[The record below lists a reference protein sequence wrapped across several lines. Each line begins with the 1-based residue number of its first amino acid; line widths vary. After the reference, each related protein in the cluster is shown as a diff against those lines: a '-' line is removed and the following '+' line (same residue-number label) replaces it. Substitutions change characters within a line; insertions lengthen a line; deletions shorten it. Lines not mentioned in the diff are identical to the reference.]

1 MKCNSWFNT
10 IFKWRIETDGV
21 FEWRFKQAKEIIKEK
36 TRTFPWIFDV
46 CKCVRWHLHSKDV
59 DKNLKCWVFC
69 EHDLN
74 QIYAIQSRTRWFKIF
89 TVFYCSQMVQEYI
102 HTKNNNIIELNCKL
116 CKFIWKNRSNS
127 KLFCK
132 ITHCPS
138 QWHRTVT
145 CFE

>member
-36 TRTFPWIFDV
+36 TRKFPWIFDV
-46 CKCVRWHLHSKDV
+46 WKCVRWHLHSKDV
-59 DKNLKCWVFC
+59 DKNLIRNSIPYSIVQNIHCILLFA
-69 EHDLN
+69 N
-74 QIYAIQSRTRWFKIF
+74 A
-89 TVFYCSQMVQEYI
+89 MVQEYI
-102 HTKNNNIIELNCKL
+102 HTKNNNIIKLNCKL